1 MENLTKVYLAALYVR
16 LSKEDSRKEESN
28 SIVNQKDFIRNFLA
42 DKPDIHICT
51 ECVDDGYSGTN
62 FDRPAFQRM
71 MQDIAEHKINC
82 IVVKDL
88 SRFGRNYIEVGRY
101 IEQLFPLLGIRFI
114 AINDNY
120 DSADKTAAS
129 NHIILPFKNLIND
142 AYCRDISIKIRS
154 HLEIKRKQ
162 GEFVGAFP
170 VYGYKKGA
178 DKNKLLLD
186 AYAAEIVKE
195 IFRMKINGMSQQMIA
210 DELNRLDILSPAE
223 YKKEQGSH
231 YKAVFQIYSKAKW
244 TAIAVSRILSNEVYT
259 GTLVQGKESTP
270 SHKVKVRI
278 KKQQKQWIRVENTHE
293 AVISKAD
300 FEIVSEIMK
309 RDTRI
314 SEGKNGVSPYSGYLF
329 CADCGSSMVRKKIKN
344 SSTQYVYYIC
354 SGNKKDKRICSSH
367 RISELV
373 LNDTIA
379 KIIQLQWKIWARFQ
393 KTMELFREI
402 TDYSSQEKMMDMQ
415 SEKVR
420 KELEKYG
427 YLILESY
434 IDYKNGTIIQ
444 EEYLLFKKELEQRQQ
459 EAKKAIFEIEK
470 KKVILLKDR
479 IKKKHQMEEYLNGK
493 TEELKRSMLVRFIN
507 GIYIYENHRI
517 KIIFRYQEFL

>member
-1 MENLTKVYLAALYVR
+1 MENLTESKGYLAALYVR

-28 SIVNQKDFIRNFLA
+28 SIINQKDFIRNFLA
-42 DKPDIHICT
+42 DKPDILICT
-51 ECVDDGYSGTN
+51 EYVDDGYSGVN

-101 IEQLFPLLGIRFI
+101 IEQIFPLLGIRFI

-120 DSADKTAAS
+120 DSADKTAIS
-129 NHIILPFKNLIND
+129 NHMILPFKNLIND

-170 VYGYKKGA
+170 IYGYRKGA
-178 DKNKLLLD
+178 DKNKLFLD
-186 AYAAEIVKE
+186 TYAAEIVKE

-210 DELNRLDILSPAE
+210 DELNHLHILSPAE

-270 SHKVKVRI
+270 NHKIKVRI
-278 KKQQKQWIRVENTHE
+278 KKQQEQWIRVENTHE
-293 AVISKAD
+293 AVISRAD

-314 SEGKNGVSPYSGYLF
+314 LKGKNGVSPYSGYLF

-344 SSTQYVYYIC
+344 GSTQYVYYIC

-367 RISELV
+367 RINELA
-373 LNDTIA
+373 LHDTIT
-379 KIIQLQWKIWARFQ
+379 KTIQLQWKIWTTFQ
-393 KTMELFREI
+393 ETMESFREI
-402 TDYSSQEKMMDMQ
+402 TDYSSQEKVLEMQ
-415 SEKVR
+415 SEKMK

-434 IDYKNGTIIQ
+434 IDYKNGILTQ
-444 EEYLLFKKELEQRQQ
+444 EEYVLFKKELEARQQ
-459 EAKKAIFEIEK
+459 EAKKTVFEIEK
-470 KKVILLKDR
+470 KKAKLLKDR
-479 IKKKHQMEEYLNGK
+479 INKKHQMEVNH
-493 TEELKRSMLVRFIN
+493 SMLVRFIN
-507 GIYIYENHRI
+507 GIYIYDNHRI
-517 KIIFRYQEFL
+517 QIIFRFQDRK